1 MLCCTI
7 MKRFILWIFA
17 ILSGLYLLI
26 AGPIIDPI
34 PFIDEAV
41 ALAVF
46 LKATSALGYDLR
58 RWLPFFGKA
67 KGSGGGPSRPD
78 SEPRRAKDATVDV

>member
-1 MLCCTI
+1 

-41 ALAVF
+41 ALAIF
-46 LKATSALGYDLR
+46 LKVTSALGYDLR
-58 RWLPFFGKA
+58 RWLPFFGKG
-67 KGSGGGPSRPD
+67 KKSGGGPSRPD
-78 SEPRRAKDATVDV
+78 SGPRRAKDATVDV